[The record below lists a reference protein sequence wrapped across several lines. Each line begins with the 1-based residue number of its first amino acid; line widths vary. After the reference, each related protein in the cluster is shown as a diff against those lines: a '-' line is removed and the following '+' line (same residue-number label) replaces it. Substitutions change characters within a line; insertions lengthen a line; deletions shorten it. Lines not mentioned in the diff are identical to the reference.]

1 MNITTKVK
9 DILSEQL
16 GFDKSDITPE
26 SRLDEDLGAD
36 SLNHVEIVRAIE
48 EEFDLDISGDDAEKL
63 VTVQDVVSYITE
75 ATA

>member
-1 MNITTKVK
+1 MNITAKVRN
-9 DILSEQL
+9 ILSEQL
-16 GFDKSDITPE
+16 SLDESDISPE

-36 SLNHVEIVRAIE
+36 SLDLTEIVMVIE
-48 EEFDLDISGDDAEKL
+48 EEFDLDIPDADAEKL